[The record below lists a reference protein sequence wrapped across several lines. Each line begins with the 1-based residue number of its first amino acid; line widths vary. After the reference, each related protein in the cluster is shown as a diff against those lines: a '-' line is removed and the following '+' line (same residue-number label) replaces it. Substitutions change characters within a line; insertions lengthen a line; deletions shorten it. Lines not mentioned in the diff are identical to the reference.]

1 MQKHLYLISGLGAD
15 ERIFANLIFPAD
27 YKIHYLPW
35 ISPLP
40 SEPIN
45 QYAARMAEN
54 IQVDGP
60 VVLLGVSFGGIMS
73 QEIAKQIPVSQNILI
88 SSIKHSNEKPPYYK
102 WIKSLGIQ
110 NLPDQILYRHRSLI
124 VKRFL
129 NTETE
134 WEKKLVNEYLQKQDY
149 TFTRWAVNT
158 ILNWEN
164 QEVPDNLIHIH
175 GNKDW
180 PFPIKYITPTHLIE
194 NAGHFMVLNRAAVI
208 NQILA
213 EVL

>member
-45 QYAARMAEN
+45 QYAARMAEG
-54 IQVDGP
+54 ILADGP

-73 QEIAKQIPVSQNILI
+73 LEIAKQIPVFQNILI
-88 SSIKHSNEKPPYYK
+88 SSVKRSNEKPPYYN
-102 WIKSLGIQ
+102 WIRSLGIHK
-110 NLPDQILYRHRSLI
+110 LPDQIIYQHRSAV

-129 NTETE
+129 NVETE
-134 WEKKLVNEYLQKQDY
+134 WEKKLVNEYLQKQDL
-149 TFTRWAVNT
+149 TFTRWAVDT
-158 ILNWEN
+158 ILNWESYD
-164 QEVPDNLIHIH
+164 VPDNLIHIH

-180 PFPIKYITPTHLIE
+180 PFPIKYINPTHRID
-194 NAGHFMVLNRAAVI
+194 NAGHFMVLNRAAII
-208 NQILA
+208 NQILG